1 MKDIEQK
8 KEFQSQ
14 LENAA
19 AGLYFG
25 FLKNKRDSFEFS
37 DVAQILAKDKND
49 EDLLF
54 VCDAFTKWHNNS
66 KKEAQKKELLSLL
79 QGVWR
84 VSSYCINLET
94 ITKQSVSKY
103 VDIEKRNMQLVS
115 EKRTIELKNLQQ
127 IEKLENEIKSLK
139 AELEFVSSGN
149 R

>member
-66 KKEAQKKELLSLL
+66 KKEDQKKELLSLL